1 MIKEEKIKELIF
13 LTQTTYYIYNSEED
27 QKNDKPSII
36 TSDKKTFDNYKKRI
50 KSKK

>member
-13 LTQTTYYIYNSEED
+13 LAQTTYYIYNNEED
-27 QKNDKPSII
+27 RKNDIPYII
-36 TSDKKTFDNYKKRI
+36 TSDKKTFDSYKKGI